1 MKHLKSFILLSVLSI
16 SLQGTMYAQNDTLH
30 LSLIECIELLQ
41 KSNSNVAIAR
51 QNAAQKSAEQ
61 QATRGLYYPQI
72 GVNATFGILSKPVA
86 IDLNPIGD
94 ALTGL
99 YTLSAGQTQLLGALN
114 PAITQ
119 TAEYAQLLGGAAQ
132 GLDAVQNGEWT
143 KTLLNDQVGKIDAK
157 LMWPIY
163 TGGKIRAA
171 NKAGEVL
178 KNEAESKLASVQNAE
193 ISMLVNRYFGLQL
206 MMGVVEVR
214 KSVVDAMKHHFE
226 NAEKLTANG
235 LASDVERIHA
245 KVAFVESERELRKV
259 YNDVEMF
266 EIAIK
271 NILNTDSVIL
281 PIDDLKMHA
290 NINSMDSYVARAK
303 ENNPVFDQIGY
314 KKVLA
319 NQAIIKERSQY
330 LPDVALMGSYDLYR
344 YEMSDL
350 MPDWYVGLGVR
361 LNIFEGFSKT
371 HKVQA
376 AKIQREQINTFQEKI
391 ENDIEAGI
399 TQAYLAVIQSVDR
412 YKTSEES
419 LTLAEEYL
427 RVREKAFA
435 QGFATSVDVVDANL
449 NLSSVKIERLKTLYE
464 FNVAK
469 AKLMELTGDVLLLA
483 QDDN

>member
-1 MKHLKSFILLSVLSI
+1 
-16 SLQGTMYAQNDTLH
+16 
-30 LSLIECIELLQ
+30 
-41 KSNSNVAIAR
+41 
-51 QNAAQKSAEQ
+51 
-61 QATRGLYYPQI
+61 
-72 GVNATFGILSKPVA
+72 
-86 IDLNPIGD
+86 
-94 ALTGL
+94 
-99 YTLSAGQTQLLGALN
+99 
-114 PAITQ
+114 
-119 TAEYAQLLGGAAQ
+119 
-132 GLDAVQNGEWT
+132 
-143 KTLLNDQVGKIDAK
+143 
-157 LMWPIY
+157 
-163 TGGKIRAA
+163 
-171 NKAGEVL
+171 
-178 KNEAESKLASVQNAE
+178 
-193 ISMLVNRYFGLQL
+193 
-206 MMGVVEVR
+206 MGVVEVR